1 MKMTTLDTVTVVLIV
16 VGGLNWGLVGLFNF
30 NLVSML
36 FGEMTL
42 LTKLV
47 YDVVGISALYLAVKM
62 LTKGEK

>member
-1 MKMTTLDTVTVVLIV
+1 MKMTTLDTVAVVLIV